1 MALDSNKIADNF
13 IDQIKQGSSPIPKQ
27 DNTVIVNDDS
37 DPSAVGGLAA
47 LGATVIGATALG
59 RRIPGIK
66 SFLRPFGKT
75 PKTNTTYTP
84 NKAVEEIG
92 DIPTATGQSSELIL
106 APGKELA
113 KVGRSRIGEVQN
125 IPFTQGKGYKD
136 TNPLVG
142 SATFDRIM
150 EAPFDNAPA
159 KKWIDWLAKGN
170 TDLRIQTGPLAGVSR
185 RVTPDE
191 LEELNLVTFARSM
204 VPKVGRDKPGQ
215 RSAVDKLTEVIK
227 PKDGFLKVMDDQN
240 IPVDRDT
247 LLSMVRNSPINS
259 LQTLRFGVRGDP
271 EAEMLDVFTQFKT
284 ASNKIPNK
292 TTLTDELSGDIL
304 SDLRMIVN
312 NLENQQGV
320 IGSSNYTAVQDK
332 LIKLGREVDNPQDFS
347 GILQSFNKSVGDYNK
362 YGKQIDLPAPLRFRK
377 DKKPDS
383 GYFPAYKSQTS
394 YAIQAGENYTEDVI
408 FFPRAVPNVL
418 GGRFKQIDGAH
429 FVDNEIGFIRYD
441 DLPNPKLGS
450 RHLRVSEAQTD
461 VHSPQF
467 SSDRSTRE
475 NYFSSKKNPFNTD
488 GAVKI
493 LKKQRDELLEKRAP
507 YEELGRGI
515 AGLTRSQRQELARVN
530 YEIGQLEK
538 SGMSKLL
545 QGSQIEETTAA
556 PLSKSWPDYV
566 AKSMLRTMAERNIN
580 ALSIVPSSM
589 NKGIKMPGGT
599 SKLGDEINYGL
610 MDGKAV
616 IRDANGRLKKT
627 NQLATMVAPLKK
639 LANQYGAKFEIAPM
653 PKSNPDKPF
662 KLIKEVTMKG
672 SDDVVRLGRKHYNKK
687 IGDQYIFEDHIGA
700 ARTLDE
706 AEDLLKIREKDS
718 FGESGSIRYVIKEI
732 GPENPDLY
740 EMVPTFIA
748 SDDVLKK
755 FLLPMKAYMKVGGFV
770 EKTNIFKGLL

>member
-27 DNTVIVNDDS
+27 DNTVIVNDDTE
-37 DPSAVGGLAA
+37 PSAVGGLAA

-92 DIPTATGQSSELIL
+92 DIPTATGQSSELVL

-113 KVGRSRIGEVQN
+113 TVGRSRIGEVQN

-136 TNPLVG
+136 VNPLVG
-142 SATFDRIM
+142 SSTFDRVM
-150 EAPFDNAPA
+150 EAPFDKGTA
-159 KKWIDWLAKGN
+159 KQWTDWLTKAN
-170 TDLRIQTGPLAGVSR
+170 RADLKVSTGPLAGVSR

-191 LEELNLVTFARSM
+191 LEELNLIKF
-204 VPKVGRDKPGQ
+204 DKQGKG
-215 RSAVDKLTEVIK
+215 V
-227 PKDGFLKVMDDQN
+227 DGFLKVMDDQN
-240 IPVDRDT
+240 IPIDRDT

-292 TTLTDELSGDIL
+292 TTLTDELSGDIS

-362 YGKQIDLPAPLRFRK
+362 YGKTIELPAPIKFRR
-377 DKKPDS
+377 DKSRSS

-394 YAIQAGENYTEDVI
+394 YAVQAGENYTEDVVY
-408 FFPRAVPNVL
+408 FAKAVPNVK
-418 GGRFKQIDGAH
+418 GGRFRNIDSPH
-429 FVDNEIGFIRYD
+429 YVDNEIGFIRYD

-467 SSDRSTRE
+467 SSSQSTRDD
-475 NYFSSKKNPFNTD
+475 YFRSKKNPFNTD

-627 NQLATMVAPLKK
+627 SQLATMVAPLKK

-706 AEDLLKIREKDS
+706 AEDLLKIREKDN
-718 FGESGSIRYVIKEI
+718 FGESGSIRYIIKEI
-732 GPENPDLY
+732 GAENPDLY

-755 FLLPMKAYMKVGGFV
+755 FLLPMKAYMNVGGFV
-770 EKTNIFKGLL
+770 DKTNIFKGLL

>member
-125 IPFTQGKGYKD
+125 IPFTQGKGYRD

-142 SATFDRIM
+142 SSTFDRVM
-150 EAPFDNAPA
+150 EAPFEKGTA
-159 KKWIDWLAKGN
+159 KQWTDWLTKAN
-170 TDLRIQTGPLAGVSR
+170 RADLKVSTGPLAGVSR

-191 LEELNLVTFARSM
+191 LEELNLIKF
-204 VPKVGRDKPGQ
+204 DKQGKG
-215 RSAVDKLTEVIK
+215 V
-227 PKDGFLKVMDDQN
+227 DGFLKVMDDQN
-240 IPVDRDT
+240 IPIDRDT

-292 TTLTDELSGDIL
+292 TTLTDELSGDIS

-362 YGKQIDLPAPLRFRK
+362 YGKTIELPAPIKFRR
-377 DKKPDS
+377 DKSRSS

-394 YAIQAGENYTEDVI
+394 YAVQAGENYTEDVVY
-408 FFPRAVPNVL
+408 FAKAVPNVK
-418 GGRFKQIDGAH
+418 GGRFKNIDSPH
-429 FVDNEIGFIRYD
+429 YVDNEIGFIRYD

-467 SSDRSTRE
+467 SSNQTTRE
-475 NYFSSKKNPFNTD
+475 SYFSSKKNPFNTD

-538 SGMSKLL
+538 SGVSKLL

-627 NQLATMVAPLKK
+627 SQLATMVAPLKK

-706 AEDLLKIREKDS
+706 AEDLLKIREKDN
-718 FGESGSIRYVIKEI
+718 FGESGSIRYIIKEI
-732 GPENPDLY
+732 GAENPDLY

-755 FLLPMKAYMKVGGFV
+755 FLLPMKAYMNVGGFV
-770 EKTNIFKGLL
+770 DKTNLFKPLL

>member
-13 IDQIKQGSSPIPKQ
+13 IDQIKQGSSPLPKQ
-27 DNTVIVNDDS
+27 DNTVVVTDDTE
-37 DPSAVGGLAA
+37 PSAVGGLAA

-92 DIPTATGQSSELIL
+92 DIPTATGQSSELVL
-106 APGKELA
+106 APSKELA

-136 TNPLVG
+136 SNPLVG
-142 SATFDRIM
+142 SSTFDRVM
-150 EAPFDNAPA
+150 EAPFETGTA
-159 KKWIDWLAKGN
+159 KQWTDWLTKAN
-170 TDLRIQTGPLAGVSR
+170 RADLKVSTGPLAGVSR

-191 LEELNLVTFARSM
+191 LEELNLIKF
-204 VPKVGRDKPGQ
+204 DKQGKG
-215 RSAVDKLTEVIK
+215 V
-227 PKDGFLKVMDDQN
+227 DGFLKVMDDQN
-240 IPVDRDT
+240 IPIDRDT

-271 EAEMLDVFTQFKT
+271 EAEMLDVLTQFKT
-284 ASNKIPNK
+284 ASNKIANK
-292 TTLTDELSGDIL
+292 TTQSDELVSGIR
-304 SDLRMIVN
+304 SDLAELVSDV
-312 NLENQQGV
+312 ENQSGI
-320 IGSSNYTAVQDK
+320 IGSTNYTAIQDK

-347 GILQSFNKSVGDYNK
+347 GILQQFNKTIGDYNK
-362 YGKQIDLPAPLRFRK
+362 YGKAIELPAPIKFRR
-377 DKKPDS
+377 DKSRDS
-383 GYFPAYKSQTS
+383 GFFPAYKGQTS
-394 YAIQAGENYTEDVI
+394 YAIQAGENYTEDVVY
-408 FFPRAVPNVL
+408 FARAVPNVK
-418 GGRFKQIDGAH
+418 GGRFKNIDSPH
-429 FVDNEIGFIRYD
+429 YVDNEIGFIRYD

-467 SSDRSTRE
+467 SSSRSTRE
-475 NYFSSKKNPFNTD
+475 SYFANKKNPFNTD

-627 NQLATMVAPLKK
+627 SQLATMVAPLKK

-662 KLIKEVTMKG
+662 KIIKEVTMKG

-687 IGDQYIFEDHIGA
+687 IGDKYIFEDHVGA

-706 AEDLLKIREKDS
+706 AEDLLRIRDS
-718 FGESGSIRYVIKEI
+718 DKYSDSGTIKYYIKEM
-732 GPENPDLY
+732 GAENPDLY

-755 FLLPMKAYMKVGGFV
+755 FLLPMKAYMNVGGFV
-770 EKTNIFKGLL
+770 DKTNIFKGLL

>member
-27 DNTVIVNDDS
+27 DTTVVVNDDTE
-37 DPSAVGGLAA
+37 PSAVGGLAA

-113 KVGRSRIGEVQN
+113 TVGRSRIGEVQN

-136 TNPLVG
+136 VNPLVG
-142 SATFDRIM
+142 SSTFDRVM
-150 EAPFDNAPA
+150 EAPFEKGTA
-159 KKWIDWLAKGN
+159 KQWTDWLTKAN
-170 TDLRIQTGPLAGVSR
+170 RADLKVSTGPLAGVSR

-191 LEELNLVTFARSM
+191 LEELNLIKF
-204 VPKVGRDKPGQ
+204 DKQGKG
-215 RSAVDKLTEVIK
+215 V
-227 PKDGFLKVMDDQN
+227 DGFLKVMDDQN
-240 IPVDRDT
+240 IPIDRDT

-347 GILQSFNKSVGDYNK
+347 GILQSFNKTVGDYNK
-362 YGKQIDLPAPLRFRK
+362 YGKTVELPAPLKFRR
-377 DKKPDS
+377 DKSRNS

-394 YAIQAGENYTEDVI
+394 YALQGGENYTEDVVY
-408 FFPRAVPNVL
+408 FAKAVPNVK
-418 GGRFKQIDGAH
+418 GGRFKNIDSPH
-429 FVDNEIGFIRYD
+429 YVDNEIGFIRYD

-467 SSDRSTRE
+467 SSSQSTRDD
-475 NYFSSKKNPFNTD
+475 YFRNKKNPFNTD
-488 GAVKI
+488 GAVRI

-515 AGLTRSQRQELARVN
+515 AGLTKSQRQELARVN
-530 YEIGQLEK
+530 YEIAQLEK

-545 QGSQIEETTAA
+545 QGSQIDATTAA

-627 NQLATMVAPLKK
+627 SQLATMVAPLKK

-672 SDDVVRLGRKHYNKK
+672 NDDVVRLGRKHYNKK

-770 EKTNIFKGLL
+770 ENTNLFKPLL

>member
-125 IPFTQGKGYKD
+125 IPFTQGKGYRD

-142 SATFDRIM
+142 SSTFDRVM
-150 EAPFDNAPA
+150 EAPFDKGTA
-159 KKWIDWLAKGN
+159 KQWTDWLTKAN
-170 TDLRIQTGPLAGVSR
+170 RADLKVSTGPLAGVSR

-191 LEELNLVTFARSM
+191 LEELNLIKF
-204 VPKVGRDKPGQ
+204 DKQGKG
-215 RSAVDKLTEVIK
+215 V
-227 PKDGFLKVMDDQN
+227 DGFLKVMDDQN
-240 IPVDRDT
+240 IPIDRDT

-292 TTLTDELSGDIL
+292 TTLTDELSGDIS

-362 YGKQIDLPAPLRFRK
+362 YGKQIELPAPIKFRR
-377 DKKPDS
+377 DKSRNS

-394 YAIQAGENYTEDVI
+394 YAVQAGENYTEDVVY
-408 FFPRAVPNVL
+408 FAKAVPNVK
-418 GGRFKQIDGAH
+418 GGRFKNIDSPH
-429 FVDNEIGFIRYD
+429 YVDNEIGFIRYD

-467 SSDRSTRE
+467 SSSQSTRE
-475 NYFSSKKNPFNTD
+475 SYFSSKKNPFNTD

-627 NQLATMVAPLKK
+627 SQLATMVAPLKK

-662 KLIKEVTMKG
+662 KIIKEVTMKG

-687 IGDQYIFEDHIGA
+687 IGDKYIFEDHVGA

-706 AEDLLKIREKDS
+706 AEDLLKIRDKDN

-732 GPENPDLY
+732 GAENPDLY

-755 FLLPMKAYMKVGGFV
+755 FLLPMKAYMNVGGFV
-770 EKTNIFKGLL
+770 DKTNIFKGLL

>member
-27 DNTVIVNDDS
+27 DNTVIVNDDTE
-37 DPSAVGGLAA
+37 PSAVGGLAA

-92 DIPTATGQSSELIL
+92 DIPTATGQSSELVL

-113 KVGRSRIGEVQN
+113 TVGRSRIGEVQN

-136 TNPLVG
+136 VNPLVG
-142 SATFDRIM
+142 SSTFDRVM
-150 EAPFDNAPA
+150 EAPFDKGTA
-159 KKWIDWLAKGN
+159 KQWTDWLTKAN
-170 TDLRIQTGPLAGVSR
+170 RADLKVSTGPLAGVSR

-191 LEELNLVTFARSM
+191 LEELNLIKF
-204 VPKVGRDKPGQ
+204 DKQGKG
-215 RSAVDKLTEVIK
+215 V
-227 PKDGFLKVMDDQN
+227 DGFLKVMDDQN
-240 IPVDRDT
+240 IPIDRDT

-292 TTLTDELSGDIL
+292 TTLTDELSGDIS

-362 YGKQIDLPAPLRFRK
+362 YGKRIELPAPIKFRR
-377 DKKPDS
+377 DKSSNS

-394 YAIQAGENYTEDVI
+394 YAVQAGENYTEDVVY
-408 FFPRAVPNVL
+408 FARAVPNVK
-418 GGRFKQIDGAH
+418 GGRFKNIDSPH
-429 FVDNEIGFIRYD
+429 YVDNEIGFIRYD

-467 SSDRSTRE
+467 SSSQSTRDD
-475 NYFSSKKNPFNTD
+475 YFRSKKNPFNTD

-627 NQLATMVAPLKK
+627 SQLATMVAPLKK

-706 AEDLLKIREKDS
+706 AEDLLKIRDKDN
-718 FGESGSIRYVIKEI
+718 FGESGSIRYIIKEI
-732 GPENPDLY
+732 GAENPDLY

-755 FLLPMKAYMKVGGFV
+755 FLLPMKAYMNVGGFV
-770 EKTNIFKGLL
+770 DKTNIFKGLL

>member
-125 IPFTQGKGYKD
+125 IPFTQGKGYRD

-142 SATFDRIM
+142 SSTFDRVM
-150 EAPFDNAPA
+150 EAPFDKGTA
-159 KKWIDWLAKGN
+159 KQWTDWLTKAN
-170 TDLRIQTGPLAGVSR
+170 RADLKVSTGPLAGVSR

-191 LEELNLVTFARSM
+191 LEELNLIKF
-204 VPKVGRDKPGQ
+204 DKQGKG
-215 RSAVDKLTEVIK
+215 V
-227 PKDGFLKVMDDQN
+227 DGFLKVMDDQN
-240 IPVDRDT
+240 IPIDRDT

-292 TTLTDELSGDIL
+292 TTLTDELSGDIS

-362 YGKQIDLPAPLRFRK
+362 YGKQIELPAPIKFRR
-377 DKKPDS
+377 DKSRNS

-394 YAIQAGENYTEDVI
+394 YAVQAGENYTEDVVY
-408 FFPRAVPNVL
+408 FAKAVPNVK
-418 GGRFKQIDGAH
+418 GGRFKNIDSPH
-429 FVDNEIGFIRYD
+429 YVDNEIGFIRYD

-467 SSDRSTRE
+467 SSSQSTRE
-475 NYFSSKKNPFNTD
+475 SYFSSKKNPFNTD

-627 NQLATMVAPLKK
+627 SQLATMVAPLKK

-662 KLIKEVTMKG
+662 KIIKEVTMKG

-687 IGDQYIFEDHIGA
+687 
-700 ARTLDE
+700 
-706 AEDLLKIREKDS
+706 
-718 FGESGSIRYVIKEI
+718 
-732 GPENPDLY
+732 
-740 EMVPTFIA
+740 
-748 SDDVLKK
+748 
-755 FLLPMKAYMKVGGFV
+755 
-770 EKTNIFKGLL
+770 

>member
-37 DPSAVGGLAA
+37 EPSAVGGLAA

-142 SATFDRIM
+142 SSTFDRVM
-150 EAPFDNAPA
+150 EAPFDKGTA
-159 KKWIDWLAKGN
+159 KQWTDWLTKAN
-170 TDLRIQTGPLAGVSR
+170 RADLKVSTGPLAGVSR

-191 LEELNLVTFARSM
+191 LEELNLIKF
-204 VPKVGRDKPGQ
+204 DKQGKG
-215 RSAVDKLTEVIK
+215 V
-227 PKDGFLKVMDDQN
+227 DGFLKVMDDQN
-240 IPVDRDT
+240 IPIDRDT

-362 YGKQIDLPAPLRFRK
+362 YGKQIELPAPLRFRK

-408 FFPRAVPNVL
+408 FFPRAVPNVK

-467 SSDRSTRE
+467 SSSQSTRE
-475 NYFSSKKNPFNTD
+475 DYFSSKKNPFNTD

-627 NQLATMVAPLKK
+627 SQLATMVAPLKK

-718 FGESGSIRYVIKEI
+718 FGESGSIRYLIKEI
-732 GPENPDLY
+732 GAENPDLY

-755 FLLPMKAYMKVGGFV
+755 FLLPMKAYMNVGGFV
-770 EKTNIFKGLL
+770 DKTNIFKGLL

>member
-125 IPFTQGKGYKD
+125 IPFTQGKGYRD

-142 SATFDRIM
+142 SSTFDRVM
-150 EAPFDNAPA
+150 EAPFDKGTA
-159 KKWIDWLAKGN
+159 KQWTDWLTKAN
-170 TDLRIQTGPLAGVSR
+170 RADLKVSTGPLAGVSR

-191 LEELNLVTFARSM
+191 LEELNLIKF
-204 VPKVGRDKPGQ
+204 DKQGKG
-215 RSAVDKLTEVIK
+215 V
-227 PKDGFLKVMDDQN
+227 DGFLKVMDDQN
-240 IPVDRDT
+240 IPIDRDT

-292 TTLTDELSGDIL
+292 TTLTDELSGDIS

-362 YGKQIDLPAPLRFRK
+362 YGKTIELPAPIKFRR
-377 DKKPDS
+377 DKSRSS

-394 YAIQAGENYTEDVI
+394 YAVQAGENYTEDVVY
-408 FFPRAVPNVL
+408 FAKAVPNVK
-418 GGRFKQIDGAH
+418 GGRFKNIDSPH
-429 FVDNEIGFIRYD
+429 YVDNEIGFIRYD

-467 SSDRSTRE
+467 SSNQTTRE
-475 NYFSSKKNPFNTD
+475 SYFSSKKNPFNTD

-538 SGMSKLL
+538 SGVSKLL

-627 NQLATMVAPLKK
+627 SQLATMVAPLKK

-732 GPENPDLY
+732 GAENPDLY

-755 FLLPMKAYMKVGGFV
+755 FLLPMKAYMNVGGFV
-770 EKTNIFKGLL
+770 DKTNIFKGLL

>member
-27 DNTVIVNDDS
+27 DNTVIVNDDTE
-37 DPSAVGGLAA
+37 PSAVGGLAA

-113 KVGRSRIGEVQN
+113 TVGRSRIGEVQN

-136 TNPLVG
+136 VNPLVG
-142 SATFDRIM
+142 SSTFDRVM
-150 EAPFDNAPA
+150 EAPFDKGTA
-159 KKWIDWLAKGN
+159 KQWTDWLTKAN
-170 TDLRIQTGPLAGVSR
+170 RADLKVSTGPLAGVSR

-191 LEELNLVTFARSM
+191 LEELNLIKF
-204 VPKVGRDKPGQ
+204 DKQGKG
-215 RSAVDKLTEVIK
+215 V
-227 PKDGFLKVMDDQN
+227 DGFLKVMDDQN
-240 IPVDRDT
+240 IPIDRDT

-292 TTLTDELSGDIL
+292 TTLTDELSGDIS

-362 YGKQIDLPAPLRFRK
+362 YGKTIELPAPIKFRR
-377 DKKPDS
+377 DKSRSS

-394 YAIQAGENYTEDVI
+394 YAVQAGENYTEDVVY
-408 FFPRAVPNVL
+408 FAKAVPNVK
-418 GGRFKQIDGAH
+418 GGRFRNIDSPH
-429 FVDNEIGFIRYD
+429 YVDNEIGFIRYD

-467 SSDRSTRE
+467 SSSQSTRE
-475 NYFSSKKNPFNTD
+475 SYFANKKNPFNTD

-627 NQLATMVAPLKK
+627 SQLATMVAPLKK

-706 AEDLLKIREKDS
+706 AEDLLKIREKDN
-718 FGESGSIRYVIKEI
+718 FGESGSIRYIIKEI
-732 GPENPDLY
+732 GAENPDLY

-755 FLLPMKAYMKVGGFV
+755 FLLPMKAYMNVGGFV
-770 EKTNIFKGLL
+770 DKTNIFKGLL

>member
-37 DPSAVGGLAA
+37 EPSAVGGLAA

-113 KVGRSRIGEVQN
+113 TVGRSRIGEVQN

-136 TNPLVG
+136 VNPLVG
-142 SATFDRIM
+142 SSTFDRVM
-150 EAPFDNAPA
+150 EAPFDKGTA
-159 KKWIDWLAKGN
+159 KQWTDWLTKAN
-170 TDLRIQTGPLAGVSR
+170 RADLKVSTGPLAGVSR

-191 LEELNLVTFARSM
+191 LEELNLIKF
-204 VPKVGRDKPGQ
+204 DKQGKG
-215 RSAVDKLTEVIK
+215 V
-227 PKDGFLKVMDDQN
+227 DGFLKVMDDQN
-240 IPVDRDT
+240 IPIDRDT

-292 TTLTDELSGDIL
+292 TTLTDELSGDIS

-362 YGKQIDLPAPLRFRK
+362 YGKTIELPAPIKFRR
-377 DKKPDS
+377 DKSRSS

-394 YAIQAGENYTEDVI
+394 YAVQAGENYTEDVVY
-408 FFPRAVPNVL
+408 FAKAVPNVK
-418 GGRFKQIDGAH
+418 GGRFRNIDSPH
-429 FVDNEIGFIRYD
+429 YVDNEIGFIRYD

-467 SSDRSTRE
+467 SSSQSTRDD
-475 NYFSSKKNPFNTD
+475 YFRSKKNPFNTD

-627 NQLATMVAPLKK
+627 SQLATMVAPLKK

-706 AEDLLKIREKDS
+706 AEDLLKIREKDN
-718 FGESGSIRYVIKEI
+718 FGESGSIRYIIKEI
-732 GPENPDLY
+732 GAENPDLY

-755 FLLPMKAYMKVGGFV
+755 FLLPMKAYMNVGGFV
-770 EKTNIFKGLL
+770 DKTNIFKGLL

>member
-142 SATFDRIM
+142 SSTFDRVM
-150 EAPFDNAPA
+150 EAPFEKGTA
-159 KKWIDWLAKGN
+159 KQWTDWLTKAN
-170 TDLRIQTGPLAGVSR
+170 RADLKVSTGPLAGVSR

-191 LEELNLVTFARSM
+191 LEELNLIKF
-204 VPKVGRDKPGQ
+204 DKQGKG
-215 RSAVDKLTEVIK
+215 V
-227 PKDGFLKVMDDQN
+227 DGFLKVMDDQN

-362 YGKQIDLPAPLRFRK
+362 YGKTVELPEPLKFRR
-377 DKKPDS
+377 DKSRNS

-394 YAIQAGENYTEDVI
+394 YAVQAGENYTEDVVY
-408 FFPRAVPNVL
+408 FARAVPNVK
-418 GGRFKQIDGAH
+418 GGRFKNIDSPH
-429 FVDNEIGFIRYD
+429 YVDNEIGFIRYD

-467 SSDRSTRE
+467 SSSQSTRE

-770 EKTNIFKGLL
+770 ENTNLFKPLL

>member
-125 IPFTQGKGYKD
+125 IPFTQGKGYRD

-142 SATFDRIM
+142 SSTFDRVM
-150 EAPFDNAPA
+150 EAPFEKGTA
-159 KKWIDWLAKGN
+159 KQWTDWLTKAN
-170 TDLRIQTGPLAGVSR
+170 RADLKVSTGPLAGVSR

-191 LEELNLVTFARSM
+191 LEELNLIKF
-204 VPKVGRDKPGQ
+204 DKQGKG
-215 RSAVDKLTEVIK
+215 V
-227 PKDGFLKVMDDQN
+227 DGFLKVMDDQN
-240 IPVDRDT
+240 IPIDRDT
-247 LLSMVRNSPINS
+247 LLSMVRNSPINN

-292 TTLTDELSGDIL
+292 TTLTDELSGDIS

-362 YGKQIDLPAPLRFRK
+362 YGKTIELPAPIKFRR
-377 DKKPDS
+377 DKSRSS

-394 YAIQAGENYTEDVI
+394 YAVQAGENYTEDVVY
-408 FFPRAVPNVL
+408 FAKAVPNVK
-418 GGRFKQIDGAH
+418 GGRFKNIDSPH
-429 FVDNEIGFIRYD
+429 YVDNEIGFIRYD

-467 SSDRSTRE
+467 SSNQTTRE
-475 NYFSSKKNPFNTD
+475 SYFSSKKNPFNTD

-538 SGMSKLL
+538 SGVSKLL

-627 NQLATMVAPLKK
+627 SQLATMVAPLKK

-732 GPENPDLY
+732 GAENPDLY

-755 FLLPMKAYMKVGGFV
+755 FLLPMKAYMYQGGFV
-770 EKTNIFKGLL
+770 DKTNIFKGLL